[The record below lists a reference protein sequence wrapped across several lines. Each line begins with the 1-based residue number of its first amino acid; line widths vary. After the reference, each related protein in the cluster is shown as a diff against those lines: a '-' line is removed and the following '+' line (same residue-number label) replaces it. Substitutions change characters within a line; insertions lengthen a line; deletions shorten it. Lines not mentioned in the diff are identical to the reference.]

1 MPAIVAGLKY
11 PYSRVLLPRTRLA
24 YVHLRNLLTDAK
36 RDRAARVS
44 GYVAVW
50 LPEEFVILYLQRGE
64 VVNSTVMDKTGA
76 WKSVA
81 ISTALERIPAEPP
94 TKPASTCGRSSLG
107 LGNRNCWTRHRVSR
121 SRDRNAPHTANLG
134 L

>member
-11 PYSRVLLPRTRLA
+11 PHSRVLLPRTRLA

-50 LPEEFVILYLQRGE
+50 LPEEFVVLYMQRGE
-64 VVNSTVMDKTGA
+64 VVNATMLDKNGSR
-76 WKSVA
+76 SVA
-81 ISTALERIPAEPP
+81 IASALERIPGEPEYGEICIHEADP
-94 TKPASTCGRSSLG
+94 EQLSAMFVAQTARS
-107 LGNRNCWTRHRVSR
+107 
-121 SRDRNAPHTANLG
+121 D
-134 L
+134 